1 MRKVRLCYFLCFLLI
16 CILHIIYV
24 SYFDTVKSSAYFFMI
39 GFSVLFQ
46 ECSNHI
52 WKCPLP
58 TVDQKLSNSNQ
69 GQETQLEEYVYISMT
84 DHSRSFS
91 LQRGNLFLIWKPF
104 LSILAPLGE
113 RFSSEYPNLRNLTQI
128 PALLI
133 TLELKPSLAASLP
146 TWGSLSIF
154 SLDSTAVSI
163 FVVKPAR
170 VARGPEGPA
179 RWER

>member
-1 MRKVRLCYFLCFLLI
+1 MLNFPLQKVCLCYFLRCLLI
-16 CILHIIYV
+16 CISCYMYPTLTLLV
-24 SYFDTVKSSAYFFMI
+24 TKSSTYFFMI
-39 GFSVLFQ
+39 CFSVLFQ

-52 WKCPLP
+52 WNCPLP

-104 LSILAPLGE
+104 LSI
-113 RFSSEYPNLRNLTQI
+113 FSSEYPNLRNLTQI

-133 TLELKPSLAASLP
+133 TLQLKPLLLLLCQEREALSRSSLLLFKQIDM
-146 TWGSLSIF
+146 LSVRSEPLLF
-154 SLDSTAVSI
+154 LLC
-163 FVVKPAR
+163 
-170 VARGPEGPA
+170 
-179 RWER
+179 